1 MVHSDLVMSFNS
13 RLREEATHG
22 VTPLVEPLLGFN
34 SRLREEAT
42 GSWTINEAMNMFQLT
57 PP

>member
-1 MVHSDLVMSFNS
+1 MSFNS
-13 RLREEATHG
+13 RLREEATRIASLPPSKQG
-22 VTPLVEPLLGFN
+22 SFN

-42 GSWTINEAMNMFQLT
+42 DKRIELIFNDEFQLT